1 MRDEEDACTK
11 NECLHGFAGSNFST
25 STGKVVIFFVN
36 IFGNF
41 FSDLFFDAL
50 KFLFIFVGKG
60 FFGTNRRNIES
71 KSFVAPLVFGRV
83 GDKVF
88 TFFIGKVDTDPGFG
102 DGVKNRLAP
111 AFTFYAQSLF
121 DVRSKIRG
129 FFDGVKGVTNSLF
142 VASSSATRV
151 FGTVAFVIHAISDV
165 S

>member
-11 NECLHGFAGSNFST
+11 SESLNSFTSSNSST
-25 STGKVVIFFVN
+25 GTGKVVVFFVN

-41 FSDLFFDAL
+41 FSDLLFDAL
-50 KFLFIFVGKG
+50 KILLIFVGKG

-71 KSFVAPLVFGRV
+71 KSFVATLVFGRV
-83 GDKVF
+83 GDEIF
-88 TFFIGKVDTDPGFG
+88 TFFIGKVDTNSGFG

-111 AFTFYAQSLF
+111 TFTFCAQSLF
-121 DVRSKIRG
+121 DVRGKIRG
-129 FFDGVKGVTNSLF
+129 FFGGVKGVANSLF

-151 FGTVAFVIHAISDV
+151 FGTVTFVIHAISDV